1 MASTPNLAP
10 NKRTRFDPTANP
22 NAQSSSSPMHHASL
36 AVKNYCATLHNQIS
50 SILLSLSLDKFLKN
64 KRLADSK
71 HRQFRKMETADDYF
85 PRSVKID
92 VKIHCSELSKKSPD
106 YTAIDE
112 EMKLVVAEF
121 QQRAKETIIKA
132 TKLDAQV
139 HQTAADKVLME
150 AIQQI
155 SMAFITLDDQ
165 PHAHVHQFAHTIID
179 RYHEDLC
186 HLVSFST
193 KNEIIAAYQ
202 LYTDAPVALP
212 APFLAPAVL
221 PRAINAVAPNV
232 RNPYIPA
239 TPPAALPN
247 LAPNDIR
254 RTEPTIQKIWT
265 AIRSCFIRPW
275 ATYIAIQDQN
285 DKTLQLKKILA
296 TQQTTAATDVAQM
309 LVDGEEAVTPAVI
322 NALIEQK
329 VAQKVSAQLKTTQKE
344 INELRNL
351 VKNSKNETQRGRQGA
366 STRKKKSPGTAQRPA
381 KAGQKVDESDS
392 DSSKNSRNKQKKT
405 GKKSLPSKKPTSKT
419 RNNKRSGRSKNS
431 S

>member
-1 MASTPNLAP
+1 MASTPNLAQ

-22 NAQSSSSPMHHASL
+22 RAQSSSSPMHHASL

-50 SILLSLSLDKFLKN
+50 SILLNLSLDKFLKN

-92 VKIHCSELSKKSPD
+92 VKIHCSDIAKKSPD
-106 YTAIDE
+106 YNVIDE
-112 EMKLVVAEF
+112 EMKIVVAEF

-132 TKLDAQV
+132 TKLDAKV

-155 SMAFITLDDQ
+155 STAFITLDDQ

-179 RYHEDLC
+179 RYHEDLRE
-186 HLVSFST
+186 LVSFST

-221 PRAINAVAPNV
+221 PRAINAVAPNMH
-232 RNPYIPA
+232 NPYVPA

-254 RTEPTIQKIWT
+254 RTELTINKIWI

-275 ATYIAIQDQN
+275 ATYLAIQDQN

-366 STRKKKSPGTAQRPA
+366 STRKKKSPGTAHRPA

-392 DSSKNSRNKQKKT
+392 DSSRNSKNRKKKT
-405 GKKSLPSKKPTSKT
+405 GKKSLPSKKQTSKT
-419 RNNKRSGRSKNS
+419 RNTKRSDRSKNGS
-431 S
+431 